1 MIEKIKG
8 IIPNILTLLNLFFG
22 NISIIFLFSED
33 FLSSNIATII
43 SIVFDFLDGF
53 IAKLMKKNSK
63 FGKEL
68 DSLAD
73 MVSFGLVPSISMFF
87 ILKKSNKIGFTYI
100 ECFSFLISIFS
111 ACRLAKF
118 NISHKK
124 LGLTTTV
131 NALFFSSLSVIFQN
145 NYKHPILILFFIFCS
160 CYLLISKIQ
169 MFSINF
175 NGYTWKKNKIRYIFL
190 LISIF
195 LLLTLHM
202 IAIPCVII
210 LYIII
215 SVYYKIIKKFIL
227 KK

>member
-8 IIPNILTLLNLFFG
+8 IIPNIFTLLNLFFG
-22 NISIIFLFSED
+22 NLSIIFLSHGD

-43 SIVFDFLDGF
+43 SIIFDFLDGF
-53 IAKLMKKNSK
+53 ISKLMRKNSK

-87 ILKKSNKIGFTYI
+87 ILKKSNNNIAFLDIKW
-100 ECFSFLISIFS
+100 FSFLISIFS

-118 NISHKK
+118 NISKK
-124 LGLTTTV
+124 KFGLTTTV
-131 NALFFSSLSVIFQN
+131 NALFFSSLSVIFKN
-145 NYKHPILILFFIFCS
+145 NYKHPVLILFFIFCS
-160 CYLLISKIQ
+160 CYLLISEIQ
-169 MFSINF
+169 MLSINF
-175 NGYTWKKNKIRYIFL
+175 NGYTWKKNKIRYIFS

-195 LLLTLHM
+195 LLLTLHV
-202 IAIPCVII
+202 IAIPCIII

-215 SVYYKIIKKFIL
+215 SICYKIIKNSY
-227 KK
+227 